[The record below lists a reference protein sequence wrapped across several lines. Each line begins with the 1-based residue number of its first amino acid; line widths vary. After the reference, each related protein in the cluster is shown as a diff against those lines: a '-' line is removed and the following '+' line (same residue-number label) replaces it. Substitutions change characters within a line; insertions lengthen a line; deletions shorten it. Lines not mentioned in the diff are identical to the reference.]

1 MVRIRMEGGQR
12 TRTPTKTKTRIG
24 NREIRMT
31 RIESKP
37 IAKAAKSWFN
47 AMKNILE
54 WSLLRVKSMN

>member
-1 MVRIRMEGGQR
+1 MEGGQR
-12 TRTPTKTKTRIG
+12 MRTPTKTKTRIR

-31 RIESKP
+31 RIKNKP

-47 AMKNILE
+47 ATKNISE